1 MAASPRHTGWR
12 MNRASATVSCAPRA
26 GLELRTGG
34 DLRGDIAPFVF
45 GVGSTDEGRIATTT
59 IAGSAIT
66 VPDAYPFGEMIEL
79 RYTFAE
85 AGNDQRQGLFLEVR
99 QNAANSSTVRGAEI
113 TVAQCGAVAIGT
125 MEGANIRAIPRS
137 ATTGNITNLYGVT
150 GEVTFNSNAYTGTVS
165 ELAAVRGKVSM
176 EDGAT
181 LNNASIFLAEA
192 EPITGADTMAAIFR
206 AQTHANI
213 TFTRA
218 IDFTD
223 STLTET
229 CGRVTLIRFAIA
241 GTNYNL
247 RSTACTLSVSAC
259 A

>member
-1 MAASPRHTGWR
+1 MPSPASTRSAGWIRVRGTEPTGLGIYTQDP
-12 MNRASATVSCAPRA
+12 A
-26 GLELRTGG
+26 LRV
-34 DLRGDIAPFVF
+34 PFVF
-45 GVGSTDEGRIATTT
+45 GTGATDTGRISTGSRAGAALT
-59 IAGSAIT
+59 I
-66 VPDAYPFGEMIEL
+66 PDAYSLGEMIEL

-85 AGNDQRQGLFLEVR
+85 TGNSQRQGLYLEVR
-99 QNAANSSTVRGAEI
+99 QNAANSSTVRGGEI
-113 TVAQCGAVAIGT
+113 VASQCGAVAIGT
-125 MEGANIRAIPRS
+125 LEGMNIRAVPRS

-150 GEVTFNSNAYTGTVS
+150 GEVTFNSAAYTGTVS
-165 ELAAVRGKVSM
+165 EIAAVRGKVSM

-192 EPITGADTMAAIFR
+192 EPVSGGDTMAAIFR

-223 STLTET
+223 SVLTET
-229 CGRVTLIRFAIA
+229 CGRVTLLRFAIA